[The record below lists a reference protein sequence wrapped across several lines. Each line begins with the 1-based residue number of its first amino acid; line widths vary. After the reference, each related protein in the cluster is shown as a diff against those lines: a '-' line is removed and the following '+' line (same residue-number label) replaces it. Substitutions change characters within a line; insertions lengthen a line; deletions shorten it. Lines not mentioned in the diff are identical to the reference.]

1 MALPPVLLLVFLH
14 LPAVQRAAFDR
25 AAEELAGATGLRLQ
39 TAELR
44 LRLWPARLE
53 AVGLRLDGGDRP
65 VARLDRLRA
74 TWRWSELL
82 GTPPRVESLELEG
95 LDVDLR
101 ELPELPE
108 RPLEPD
114 AEPVDPWRVL
124 EVGRFQL
131 EGGQVAAAAG
141 GLGLGARG
149 LRLSGAL
156 VDGLAR
162 LRFEAHELEADR
174 AGRRLLLGPLDLEAR
189 GSADGIV
196 VERCR
201 LDGELATLEATGTVV
216 LAEAGVVARGSFQ
229 AAGDLAGLVGWW
241 DPELLP
247 VVQPRGRVQLEG
259 SASVEP
265 GGQVELEVDHRGA
278 PFEVAGYG
286 FDRLRIT
293 SSGGEARLLAGGAGW
308 GAAEVDLTA
317 DRRLRAVLHLDQ
329 APLGPAL
336 AFAPAE
342 LAAALPQ
349 PLRVSGE
356 LEAAL
361 PLPPE
366 LKRLEAQAD
375 LHLSAP
381 ELEAK
386 LAGRVAGGGVE
397 VGLLEVDVPGA
408 QVRGEGSLRFG
419 GAVDLRLEMAIADP
433 SALAEVVT
441 PYLPA
446 PLPVSLGGGPVTVEA
461 RASGPLASPDMSA
474 DLAWQGPE
482 VSGHRVELVTASLA
496 GTFDRLDWRLEVE
509 PVEGSRLA
517 ASGSA
522 EPRAGRAAGEWLV
535 EAPDLPALATLAP
548 AAADL
553 PLGGSLRGGGGFLVG
568 DGTWAVSGVLE
579 GRRLT
584 WAEWCVDDLRVE
596 VEADPEAV
604 RVRSLEAGFAGA
616 ALRGRGETGLS
627 GVDAAIAARLTL
639 EGLDLGR
646 LPVEVPPQVAG
657 TVSAGLDLRGTVAR
671 PVADLVVDWVP
682 RAEDGPVGPISVRAA
697 IAAGVLHAFAERLDT
712 AAGPVAVEATL
723 PLGGFARPAWLW
735 PDAPTGPVEGHARAV
750 SLRSAPLMAAL
761 GVGDPSASLTTDLSL
776 DVLWDL
782 ADPGQRK
789 AELVLDGLVVDSAV
803 ESLRSEG
810 PVMLWLDGSQ
820 VRLAPLVLAGSHSRL
835 EVAASAVDLETRE
848 VFAHAD
854 MVLDAS
860 VARLLPVPLQG
871 TGPFRLTLDLSGS
884 LDAPNGAFTL
894 DHRGGRLVMRDP
906 PVELTDLT
914 LSATLEGGVLTV
926 ESGGA
931 GMNRGRIEF
940 GGGWDPASGQ
950 GLVLELENVAFVVA
964 GGMVTRWSGVLA
976 VEPEPGRVARVTG
989 ELVLDGG
996 IWEQPVDLAASF
1008 LSPSATPV
1016 AADDPTHDIL
1026 LDLQVR
1032 GRGGVRVDN
1041 NLGRFDVSWG
1051 VLQVGGT
1058 VAQPVLE
1065 GEVRIA
1071 AGGQIALTGKPI
1083 EVQRG
1088 TIEFTGEAGAE
1099 PRIELIPKEDLL
1111 EGTGGEFDA
1120 EMVAMKGLA
1129 GGLGKAL
1136 GLENRTLQPA
1146 EIAVETETDPGTR
1159 FSVGQRLSRQIALF
1173 FSADLA
1179 DPQDRV
1185 TTLQVWNLR
1194 YLRGLALQA
1203 FNESAGQEGGAVV
1216 ERLSWGGTEA
1226 TVERPVIHRVK
1237 LEGEWPIPKR
1247 KLRKASGLDRGEP
1260 FDDIFLFVGEVRME
1274 RALAEAGYY
1283 DARVDGRAE
1292 GSESL
1297 PTLVFAC
1304 DPGPRQRFSFAGDRL
1319 PKAVRREAIGLYQ
1332 SPPLEDA
1339 AFEVIRDTLTRRLA
1353 VEGFPNASVSVE
1365 RRDDLVVVEVR
1376 KGRGVK
1382 LLGPVVEGVSAELE
1396 EALARALG
1404 SPAQLAQLLHDPERG
1419 SPWVER
1425 LVHGRG
1431 YDRARLTRVWAEP
1444 VTEKK
1449 SRVHLEVDLGPR
1461 AVVGEVRLEGSDPL
1475 GVVSSPDFRVTA
1487 GMPLDRGE
1495 VDSAVS
1501 RLRRRYLEEGYFG
1514 VEARW
1519 RAEEV
1524 EPGQWNVAIRV
1535 APGTQRTVGK
1545 ITFSGLRH
1553 LSEDLLRATLPVKE
1567 GDLLNAAS
1575 VDTGVSQ
1582 LASFGPVERVRATTS
1597 PLAGG
1602 GSEVEI
1608 EVTEKPRWTV
1618 GLGLRWGTDTGSEV
1632 LFDLRDD
1639 NLFNRGFSAN
1649 LRGHVGGDRQYL
1661 ALITELPPPPGRRLR
1676 LGLTLTYVDEFVGES
1691 VQEMRSR
1698 ATFNATYTI
1707 GRHSAVRSY
1716 LGVRRTRTVDESQF
1730 IPQDETS
1737 DFVTVGGQ
1745 YALDRLDDPF
1755 DPRSGFALTV
1765 DLSWNTEISDLN
1777 RDFLRSLVGGAVVM
1791 EPLPRWTWSQA
1802 VRLGTS
1808 EPLTEDVLPSG
1819 KDARFFAGGQA
1830 SIRGF
1835 PLDSVGP
1842 VDFFTGDP
1850 AGGGALITL
1859 KEELQIPLWRAL
1871 RLAVFADAGNVWES
1885 WGTADWGEVAVGAG
1899 LGLRLGTPIGP
1910 VYVDAGW
1917 PVVDPA
1923 EQGGS
1928 TQYYFGIG
1936 RTF

>member
-1 MALPPVLLLVFLH
+1 MALPPVLLLIVLH
-14 LPAVQRAAFDR
+14 LPTVQRTAFDR
-25 AAEELAGATGLRLQ
+25 ATETLARATGLRLS
-39 TAELR
+39 AADVELR
-44 LRLWPARLE
+44 MWPARLE
-53 AVGLRLDGGDRP
+53 AVGLRLDAGDRP
-65 VARLDRLRA
+65 LATLDRLRA
-74 TWRWSELL
+74 TWRWTELL
-82 GTPPRVESLELEG
+82 GTPPRVGSLELEG

-108 RPLEPD
+108 RPPEPD
-114 AEPVDPWRVL
+114 VAPLDPWRVV
-124 EVGRFQL
+124 EVGRLRL
-131 EGGQVAAAAG
+131 EGGEVAAALG
-141 GLGLGARG
+141 GMGLGARG
-149 LRLSGAL
+149 LRLAGAL
-156 VDGLAR
+156 EGGQAR
-162 LRFEAHELEADR
+162 LRFEARELDADR
-174 AGRRLLLGPLDLEAR
+174 AGRRLLLGPLELEAR

-201 LDGELATLEATGTVV
+201 LDGELATLEAAGTMV
-216 LAEAGVVARGSFQ
+216 LAEAGVVAGGSFR
-229 AAGDLAGLVGWW
+229 AAGDLAALVGWW

-259 SASVEP
+259 SGSVEP
-265 GGQVELEVDHRGA
+265 GGQVELEMEHRGD
-278 PFEVAGYG
+278 PFELAGYG
-286 FDRLRIT
+286 VDRLT
-293 SSGGEARLLAGGAGW
+293 VTASGGDFRVAMGGAGW
-308 GAAEVDLTA
+308 GDAELDLTE
-317 DRRLRAVLHLDQ
+317 DRRVRAALHLEQ

-342 LAAALPQ
+342 VTVRVPQ
-349 PLRVSGE
+349 PLRASGE
-356 LEAAL
+356 LEAAFTL
-361 PLPPE
+361 PFVLD
-366 LKRLEAQAD
+366 RLEARANLDLDGPDLDAD
-375 LHLSAP
+375 LV
-381 ELEAK
+381 
-386 LAGRVAGGGVE
+386 GRFAGGTF
-397 VGLLEVDVPGA
+397 EVDRFDVTVPG
-408 QVRGEGSLRFG
+408 GEASAGGSASLD
-419 GAVDLRLEMAIADP
+419 GAVDLWLRIAVADP
-433 SALAEVVT
+433 SAFAGAVS
-441 PYLPA
+441 PYLPD
-446 PLPVSLGGGPVTVEA
+446 PMPVSLAGGPLTVEA
-461 RASGPLASPDMSA
+461 RVSGPLASPHVRA

-482 VSGHRVELVTASLA
+482 VSGYRVEMVTASLA
-496 GTFDRLDWRLEVE
+496 GTFERLDWQLEVE
-509 PVEGSRLA
+509 PAQGSRVA

-522 EPRAGRAAGEWLV
+522 EPRAKRAAGEWLV
-535 EAPDLPALATLAP
+535 EVPELPALAALVP
-548 AAADL
+548 AASDL
-553 PLGGSLRGGGGFLVG
+553 PLAGSLHGGGDFLVG
-568 DGTWAVSGVLE
+568 DGTWAVTGILE
-579 GRRLT
+579 GRRLA
-584 WAEWCVDDLRVE
+584 WAEWCVDDLRLE

-616 ALRGRGETGLS
+616 TLRGSGESGLS
-627 GVDAAIAARLTL
+627 GVDAAVAARLEL

-646 LPVEVPPQVAG
+646 LPLELPPQAAG
-657 TVSAGLDLRGTVAR
+657 TVSAGLDLHGTVAR
-671 PVADLVVDWVP
+671 PVAELVVDWVP
-682 RAEDGPVGPISVRAA
+682 RAEDGPVGPITVRAA
-697 IAAGVLHAFAERLDT
+697 LDAGVLHAFAQRLDT

-723 PLGGFARPAWLW
+723 PLGGFARPVWLW
-735 PDAPTGPVEGHARAV
+735 PDAPSGPVEAHARGV

-835 EVAASAVDLETRE
+835 EVAASAVDLKTRE

-906 PVELTDLT
+906 PVELTDLN

-976 VEPEPGRVARVTG
+976 VEPEPGRLARVTG

-1008 LSPSATPV
+1008 LSPSAAPV

-1088 TIEFTGEAGAE
+1088 VIEFTGEAGAE

-1173 FSADLA
+1173 FSTDLA

-1203 FNESAGQEGGAVV
+1203 FNESAGQDGFAAV

-1226 TVERPVIHRVK
+1226 TAERPVIQKVK
-1237 LEGEWPIPKR
+1237 LEGEWPISKR

-1260 FDDIFLFVGEVRME
+1260 FDDIFLFIGEVRME
-1274 RALAEAGYY
+1274 RALVEAGYF

-1292 GSESL
+1292 GSASL
-1297 PTLVFAC
+1297 PTLVFTC
-1304 DPGPRQRFSFAGDRL
+1304 DPGPRQRFSFTGDRL
-1319 PKAVRREAIGLYQ
+1319 PKAARREATGLYQ
-1332 SPPLEDA
+1332 PPPLDRA
-1339 AFEVIRDTLTRRLA
+1339 ALGAIHDTLIRRLA
-1353 VEGFPNASVSVE
+1353 VDGFTEASVSVE
-1365 RRDDLVVVEVR
+1365 RRDDLVVVEVQ
-1376 KGRGVK
+1376 KGREVK
-1382 LLGPVVEGVSAELE
+1382 LLGPVVEGVSAELGKDL
-1396 EALARALG
+1396 ALALG
-1404 SPAQLAQLLHDPERG
+1404 SPAQLAELLHNPERG

-1444 VTEKK
+1444 VTDKK
-1449 SRVHLEVDLGPR
+1449 SIVHLEVDLGPR

-1475 GVVSSPDFRVTA
+1475 GLVSSPDFRVTA
-1487 GMPLDRGE
+1487 GMPLDRGV

-1553 LSEDLLRATLPVKE
+1553 LSEGLLRRTLPVQE
-1567 GDLLNAAS
+1567 GDLLDAAS

-1602 GSEVEI
+1602 ESEVQI
-1608 EVTEKPRWTV
+1608 EVTEKPRWTA
-1618 GLGLRWGTDTGSEV
+1618 GLGLRWGSDTGGEV

-1639 NLFNRGFSAN
+1639 NLFHRGLSTN
-1649 LRGHVGGDRQYL
+1649 LRGHVGGDRQYF

-1691 VQEMRSR
+1691 VQEERSR
-1698 ATFNATYTI
+1698 ATFNATYTV

-1716 LGVRRTRTVDESQF
+1716 LGFRRTRTIDESQF
-1730 IPQDETS
+1730 IPQDSTS

-1755 DPRSGFALTV
+1755 DPRSGFTLTL

-1791 EPLPRWTWSQA
+1791 EPLSRWTWSQA

-1808 EPLTEDVLPSG
+1808 EPLTEDLLPSG

-1842 VDFFTGDP
+1842 VDYFTGDP

-1859 KEELQIPLWRAL
+1859 KEELQIPLWRTL

-1928 TQYYFGIG
+1928 AQYYFGIG